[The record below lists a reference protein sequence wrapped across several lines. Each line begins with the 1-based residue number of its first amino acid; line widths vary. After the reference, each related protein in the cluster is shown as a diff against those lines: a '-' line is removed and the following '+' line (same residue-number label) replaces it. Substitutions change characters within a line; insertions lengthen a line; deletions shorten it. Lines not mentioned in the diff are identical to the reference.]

1 MKKTKK
7 ENNNVNLVEEKALNI
22 PDDQVWDYQID
33 GLAAPMIG
41 KTYKNFKLKKILL
54 VIAVLLVV
62 SLSITFS
69 VMTLYKETFEFEPL
83 SDGTYELIRFSNTG
97 SVKELDIDFVSDIA
111 DEKVVGDNVIVTFS
125 KEEDK
130 PITVI
135 HEYALNCD
143 DKVQVVNIGKDVKKI
158 DGKSFYSCWNL
169 ERIEVHEDNEHYC
182 DVDGVLYT
190 KDMKTLV
197 CYPINHDWYLAR
209 QNGFEKELWPG
220 DEGYDEYKKANM
232 TIVIPSTVENI
243 GELAMNYNALSDIY
257 LPEGLKTIGTLAFF
271 RSTLTENIYTYSID
285 GEYPQVIG
293 ADKMD
298 DFASATVYNS
308 LPESLEYIGSDA
320 FSYNQAMN
328 YVYIP
333 SNVKYIGHH
342 AFWATVYKEGS
353 ELRGVTYID
362 VAADEKAFT
371 DSVEEGVQWVPKYD
385 HGLFPKDIEI
395 RYNAQRK
402 ALGN

>member
-7 ENNNVNLVEEKALNI
+7 EKITTDVVEEKVLDI
-22 PDDQVWDYQID
+22 PADEVWTYQID
-33 GLAAPMIG
+33 GLAPPMIG
-41 KTYKNFKLKKILL
+41 KTYKNFKMKKVLL
-54 VIAVLLVV
+54 VIAVLLVI
-62 SLSITFS
+62 SLSIMFS

-83 SDGTYELIRFSNTG
+83 PDGTYELIRFSNSG

-111 DEKVVGDNVIVTFS
+111 DEKVVGDEVVVTFS
-125 KEEDK
+125 KETDK

-143 DKVQVVNIGKDVKKI
+143 DKVQVINIGKDVNSI

-169 ERIEVHEDNEHYC
+169 ERIEVHEDNQYYC

-232 TIVIPSTVENI
+232 TIVIPSTVEHI
-243 GELAMNYNALSDIY
+243 GELALNYNALSDIY

-271 RSTLTENIYTYSID
+271 RSTLTENIYTYKCAGD
-285 GEYPQVIG
+285 YPQTIG
-293 ADKMD
+293 ADKMIN
-298 DFASATVYNS
+298 FASMTVYNS

-320 FSYNQAMN
+320 FSYNQAMS

-342 AFWATVYKEGS
+342 AFWATVYKKDG
-353 ELRGVTYID
+353 ELKGVAYID
-362 VAADEKAFT
+362 VAADEETFKS
-371 DSVEEGVQWVPKYD
+371 SVEEGVQWVPKFD
-385 HGLFPKDIEI
+385 NGLFPKDVEI
-395 RYNAQRK
+395 KYSAERK
-402 ALGN
+402 AIAN

>member
-1 MKKTKK
+1 MSKKSK
-7 ENNNVNLVEEKALNI
+7 EIKAAEVTEEKVLNI
-22 PDDQVWDYQID
+22 PADEVWTYQID

-41 KTYKNFKLKKILL
+41 KTYKNFKVKKILL
-54 VIAVLLVV
+54 VIAVLLVI
-62 SLSITFS
+62 SLSIAFS

-83 SDGTYELIRFSNTG
+83 VDGTYELIRFSNTG
-97 SVKELDIDFVSDIA
+97 SVKELDIDFVSEVES
-111 DEKVVGDNVIVTFS
+111 EKVVGDDVIVTFK
-125 KEEDK
+125 KENDK

-143 DKVQVVNIGKDVKKI
+143 DKVVVINIGKDVKQI

-169 ERIEVHEDNEHYC
+169 ERIEVDENNPYYC

-220 DEGYDEYKKANM
+220 DYGYDEYKKANM
-232 TIVIPSTVENI
+232 TMVIPSTVEHI
-243 GELAMNYNALSDIY
+243 EELALNYNALSDVY

-271 RSTLTENIYTYSID
+271 RSTLMENIYSYK
-285 GEYPQVIG
+285 GECEQIIG
-293 ADKMD
+293 AEKIKLADEQ
-298 DFASATVYNS
+298 VYLS
-308 LPESLEYIGSDA
+308 FPEGLESIGSDA

-333 SNVKYIGHH
+333 SSVKYIGHH
-342 AFWATVYKEGS
+342 AFWATVYKEDGV
-353 ELRGVTYID
+353 LKGVTYID
-362 VAADEKAFT
+362 VGADEDAFT
-371 DSVEEGVQWVPKYD
+371 SSVEEGVQWIPKFD
-385 HGLFPKDIEI
+385 NGLFPKDIDVN
-395 RYNAQRK
+395 YSAARK
-402 ALGN
+402 

>member
-7 ENNNVNLVEEKALNI
+7 ENPAQDLVEEKVLDI
-22 PDDQVWDYQID
+22 PADEVWTYQIE

-41 KTYKNFKLKKILL
+41 KTYKNFKAKKVLL

-62 SLSITFS
+62 SLSIAFS
-69 VMTLYKETFEFEPL
+69 VLTLYKETYEFEPL
-83 SDGTYELIRFSNTG
+83 ADGTYELIRFSNTG
-97 SVKELDIDFVSDIA
+97 SVKELDIDFVSEIV
-111 DEKVVGDNVIVTFS
+111 DEKVVGDDVIVTVS
-125 KEEDK
+125 KDTDK

-143 DKVQVVNIGKDVKKI
+143 DKVTVINIGKDVKSI

-169 ERIEVHEDNEHYC
+169 ERI
-182 DVDGVLYT
+182 DGVLYT

-197 CYPINHDWYLAR
+197 CYPINYDWYLAR

-232 TIVIPSTVENI
+232 TIVIPSTVEHI
-243 GELAMNYNALSDIY
+243 GELALNYNALSDIY

-271 RSTLTENIYTYSID
+271 RSTLTENIYTYSVD

-293 ADKMD
+293 ADKIVNKESM
-298 DFASATVYNS
+298 TVYNS

-320 FSYNQAMN
+320 FSYNQALDYM
-328 YVYIP
+328 YVP
-333 SNVKYIGHH
+333 ENVIYIGHH
-342 AFWATVYKEGS
+342 AFWATVYKEDR
-353 ELRGVTYID
+353 ELKGVAYID
-362 VAADEKAFT
+362 VAADESAFAN
-371 DSVEEGVQWVPKYD
+371 DVEKGNNWLPQFD
-385 HGLFPKDIEI
+385 NGLFPKEIEV
-395 RYNAQRK
+395 RYNAVRK
-402 ALGN
+402 AVN

>member
-7 ENNNVNLVEEKALNI
+7 EKITTDVVEEKVLDI
-22 PDDQVWDYQID
+22 PADEVWTYQID
-33 GLAAPMIG
+33 GLAPPMIG
-41 KTYKNFKLKKILL
+41 KTYKNFKMKKVLL
-54 VIAVLLVV
+54 VIAVLLVI
-62 SLSITFS
+62 SLSIMFS

-83 SDGTYELIRFSNTG
+83 SDGTYELIRFSNSG

-111 DEKVVGDNVIVTFS
+111 DEKVVGDEVVVTFS
-125 KEEDK
+125 KETDK

-143 DKVQVVNIGKDVKKI
+143 DKVQVINIGKDVNSI

-169 ERIEVHEDNEHYC
+169 ERIEVHKDNQYYC

-232 TIVIPSTVENI
+232 TIVIPSTVEHI
-243 GELAMNYNALSDIY
+243 GELALNYNALSDIY

-271 RSTLTENIYTYSID
+271 RSTLTENIYTYKCAGD
-285 GEYPQVIG
+285 YPQTIG
-293 ADKMD
+293 ADKMIN
-298 DFASATVYNS
+298 FASMTVYNS
-308 LPESLEYIGSDA
+308 LPDSLEYIGSDA
-320 FSYNQAMN
+320 FSYNQAMS

-342 AFWATVYKEGS
+342 AFWATVYKDDG
-353 ELRGVTYID
+353 ELKGVAYID
-362 VAADEKAFT
+362 VAADEETFKS
-371 DSVEEGVQWVPKYD
+371 SVEEGVQWVPKFD
-385 HGLFPKDIEI
+385 NGLFPKDVEI
-395 RYNAQRK
+395 KYSAERK
-402 ALGN
+402 AIAN